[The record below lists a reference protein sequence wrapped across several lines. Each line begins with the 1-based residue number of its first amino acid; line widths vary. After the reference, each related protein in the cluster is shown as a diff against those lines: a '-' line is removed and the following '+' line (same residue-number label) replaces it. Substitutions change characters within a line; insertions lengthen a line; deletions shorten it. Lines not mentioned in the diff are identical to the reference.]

1 MPWTQEQLLNRL
13 TELGIDAPTV
23 QHRPIYTVKEGET
36 VLENMPGGR
45 CKSLFL
51 KDKRGAFWLVVMLGE
66 DRLDTGALQKN
77 LGAARLSFGK
87 ADLMRSVLGVEPGSV
102 TPFAVINETAKAVQ
116 VVLQRRMMEMNLLNF
131 HPLRNDATTAISPVD
146 LLKFLAAV
154 GHDPIIIDL

>member
-1 MPWTQEQLLNRL
+1 MPWTQEALLNRL

-51 KDKRGAFWLVVMLGE
+51 KDKKGALWLVVMLGQ
-66 DRLDTGALQKN
+66 DRVDTGALQKK

-87 ADLMRSVLGVEPGSV
+87 PDLMWSVLGVEPGSV

-116 VVLQRRMMEMNLLNF
+116 VVLQRRMMEMDLLNY
-131 HPLRNDATTAISPVD
+131 HPLRNDATTTISPGD
-146 LLKFLAAV
+146 LLKFLTVV
-154 GHDPIIIDL
+154 GHDPLIIDL